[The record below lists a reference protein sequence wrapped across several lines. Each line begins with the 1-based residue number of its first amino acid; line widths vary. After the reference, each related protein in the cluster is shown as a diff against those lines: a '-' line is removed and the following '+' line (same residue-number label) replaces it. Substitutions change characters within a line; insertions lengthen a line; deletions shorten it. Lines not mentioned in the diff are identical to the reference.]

1 MKTYFFL
8 LLLLGRACM
17 AVEEPKFE
25 VLESF
30 GDVEIRQYGSLVI
43 AETEV
48 EGEFSS
54 AGNEGFR
61 RAASYIFGGNQK
73 NQKISMTAPVLQE
86 EQDGKKRVAFV
97 MPQEEKLAT
106 LPQPNDSRM
115 NLKQIPA
122 RKMAALKY
130 SGTWSEERYR
140 EKVKELLEFLKTK
153 NVKTKGEPV
162 LARYNPP
169 WIPWFLRRNEV
180 LIEIE

>member
-1 MKTYFFL
+1 
-8 LLLLGRACM
+8 M

-25 VLESF
+25 ILERF
-30 GDVEIRQYGSLVI
+30 GDVEIRQYGPVVI

-48 EGEFSS
+48 EGEFGA

-73 NQKISMTAPVLQE
+73 NQKINMTAPVLQE
-86 EQDGKKRVAFV
+86 EKDGKKRVAFV
-97 MPQEEKLAT
+97 MPQEEKFTT
-106 LPQPNDSRM
+106 LPRPNDSRV
-115 NLKQIPA
+115 NLKEVPA

-130 SGTWSEERYR
+130 SGTWSEERYQ
-140 EKVKELLEFLKTK
+140 EKVKELLDLLKSK
-153 NVKTKGEPV
+153 NLKSKGEPV

-180 LIEIE
+180 LIELE